1 MRLTEIPDETKRR
14 NLQRWAKEGLLPAKQ
29 EAARG
34 RAWVLPDDW
43 EQHVERVDRLL
54 RAGFTM
60 EETRQALAK
69 LKDRP
74 EGVVIAKGE
83 QPAPRNPKPRE
94 IDVVRLRD
102 LQNLGT
108 ESGTGK
114 YPVTFV
120 SFAKHVERPKGSQE
134 GQE

>member
-1 MRLTEIPDETKRR
+1 M
-14 NLQRWAKEGLLPAKQ
+14 LPAKQ

-43 EQHVERVDRLL
+43 EQRVERVDRLL

-60 EETRQALAK
+60 EETRRALEK

-94 IDVVRLRD
+94 IEVIRVRD
-102 LQNLGT
+102 LQSLGT
-108 ESGTGK
+108 ASGTAK

-120 SFAKHVERPKGSQE
+120 SFAKHVERANKGGRSRE
-134 GQE
+134 

>member
-1 MRLTEIPDETKRR
+1 
-14 NLQRWAKEGLLPAKQ
+14 
-29 EAARG
+29 
-34 RAWVLPDDW
+34 
-43 EQHVERVDRLL
+43 
-54 RAGFTM
+54 M